1 MRILFAHTT
10 CPAQFRR
17 LAPALA
23 ADGHEVVYL
32 HRSREWHAP
41 MPEGYRCV
49 QYTPSRSTEEAA
61 LHPYLRRFE
70 AVVLEGQA
78 AYRQA
83 MELKREGFSP
93 DLIISHAGF
102 GSGLYLSDA
111 FPQARRIGLFEWYY
125 NAFGSD
131 VDFLQHGQVSEE
143 QQLRLR
149 TWNAQLLLELS
160 HCDET
165 VVPTQWQRD
174 QFPEPF
180 RSQLRVIH
188 EGIDTETLGQLR
200 SRPPARP
207 AVLPPD
213 PGIEVVTYVSRG
225 FEPYRGFPQAAEALA
240 LLQAQRPKVHLL
252 IAGSDEVAYGAP
264 RSDGRSWRRWACDSF
279 RFDPNRT
286 HWLGAVQTADY
297 QALLAHSQAHLY
309 LTVPF
314 VLSWSLLEAM
324 AAGCPIVASATAPVL
339 EVIAHQQQG
348 LLVPFHEPAII
359 AARLSQLLDQP
370 EQANQLGTSAQYRVQ
385 ELSASKG
392 LTNWRNLLGSLR
404 PQALQTVIKSTLF
417 N

>member
-1 MRILFAHTT
+1 MRILLAHTT

-23 ADGHEVVYL
+23 ADGHEVVFL

-41 MPEGYRCV
+41 KPVGYRCE
-49 QYTPSRSTEEAA
+49 QYSLSRSTEDAA

-78 AYRQA
+78 AYRRA
-83 MELKREGFSP
+83 MALREEGFSP

-111 FPQARRIGLFEWYY
+111 FPQARRVGLFEWYY

-131 VDFLQHGQVSEE
+131 VDFLQHGQVNAD

-160 HCDET
+160 HCEVA

-180 RSQLRVIH
+180 RSKLRLIH
-188 EGIDTETLGQLR
+188 EGIDIDALKDLR
-200 SRPPARP
+200 EQRPARP
-207 AVLPPD
+207 AVLPND
-213 PGIEVVTYVSRG
+213 PNIEVVTYVSRG

-252 IAGSDEVAYGAP
+252 LAGSDEVAYGSP
-264 RSDGRSWRRWACDSF
+264 RSDGSSWRQWASQQF
-279 RFDPNRT
+279 SFDPNRT
-286 HWLGAVQTADY
+286 HWLGALQTDDY
-297 QALLAHSQAHLY
+297 HALLAHSQAHLY

-324 AAGCPIVASATAPVL
+324 AAGCPIVASGTAPVQ
-339 EVIAHQQQG
+339 EVIVHQRTG
-348 LLVPFHEPAII
+348 LLVPFHDPVAI
-359 AARLSQLLDQP
+359 AASLAQLLDLP
-370 EQANQLGTSAQYRVQ
+370 KYARQLGDAAQTSAHSF
-385 ELSASKG
+385 SASAG
-392 LTNWRNLLGSLR
+392 LVAWRDLLTT
-404 PQALQTVIKSTLF
+404 LQGRTARTVAKSTQVS
-417 N
+417 